1 MSKPTSADR
10 FPDFCRSESMM
21 EAVPESLLQKLR
33 QFRQEHVVADWERLA
48 ADGRRELVEGLEAID
63 FAELQS
69 LYERRD
75 VKDALPPI
83 DRIEP
88 LPRPPEDP
96 SQVEAFR
103 TRGKQAFERGEVAF
117 LVVAGGQGSRLG
129 FEQAKGLFPIGPI
142 SGKTLFQIHAEKVVA
157 LERKYRRAIPF
168 LVMTSPATDMETRAY
183 FRDNQA
189 FGLQDVRIFQQG
201 TMPALDLETGRLLL
215 EAPGK
220 LFLSPN
226 GHGGTLTGLAESK
239 LIDAL
244 KRAGVRVVSYF
255 QVDNPLTILA
265 DDVFL
270 GQHLL
275 NDAQASSKVIDK
287 KHPTEKV
294 GNLVLI
300 DGRKGIIEYSDL
312 PDELAHA
319 KDEQGRPKLWAGNP
333 AIHLFDVEFLDK
345 VTSGADAIP
354 WHVAKKKVPYMA
366 PDGSKVQPTTE
377 NALKFER
384 FIFDVLP
391 KADRWTVRT
400 TSRPREFEPVK
411 NATGPDSPAT
421 CRQALINL
429 AGTMLEEVGVKVP
442 RDAEGNA
449 TTAIEISPLF
459 ASSAEELRAKIG
471 GMREVTKPTLLQ

>member
-1 MSKPTSADR
+1 
-10 FPDFCRSESMM
+10 MM
-21 EAVPESLLQKLR
+21 QAVPDSLLEKLR
-33 QFRQEHVVADWERLA
+33 HYRQEHVVADWERLTPET
-48 ADGRRELVEGLEAID
+48 RQELIEQLQTID
-63 FAELQS
+63 FAELES

-75 VKDALPPI
+75 VKDALPPG
-83 DRIEP
+83 DRIKP

-96 SQVEAFR
+96 SQLNAFR
-103 TRGKQAFERGEVAF
+103 QRGEQAFERGEVAF

-142 SGKTLFQIHAEKVVA
+142 SGKTLFQLHVEKVIA

-183 FRDNQA
+183 FRDHQA

-239 LIDAL
+239 LIEAL

-265 DDVFL
+265 DYEFV
-270 GQHLL
+270 GHHLL
-275 NDAQASSKVIDK
+275 RGAHASSKVIDK
-287 KHPTEKV
+287 KHATEKV

-319 KDEQGRPKLWAGNP
+319 KDEQGRLKLWAGNP
-333 AIHLFDVEFLDK
+333 AIHLFDVEFLDR
-345 VTSGADAIP
+345 VTTGLDAIP
-354 WHVAKKKVPYMA
+354 WHVAKKKVPCLA
-366 PDGSKVQPTTE
+366 PDGSKLQPTKE

-391 KADRWTVRT
+391 KADQWTVQT

-411 NATGPDSPAT
+411 NATGADSPAS

-429 AGTMLEEVGVKVP
+429 AGANLEEIGVKVP
-442 RDAEGNA
+442 RDAEGNV
-449 TTAIEISPLF
+449 TIPIEISPLF
-459 ASSAEELRAKIG
+459 ASSPEELKAKIG
-471 GMREVTKPTLLQ
+471 NLREVTQPAHLQ